1 MRIEKDSNDIYH
13 SHDSI
18 SASGLKT
25 IAQYGIEYYLTQ
37 THAESE
43 AMKLGTAIHTA
54 ILEPDTFF
62 DIYEVMTE
70 KFDLRTKL
78 GKAKKLEFDEK
89 AKGKIVLQ
97 KDHYD
102 VVKNLMKRLDTN
114 SLAQKYIK
122 GEKELSHYLEYE
134 GMPVRVRPDVIN
146 HVEGFIADIKKTRL
160 TASDKDFTKTV
171 RQFGYH
177 IQAAFY
183 MDMLEVDTFRFIV
196 CEDKAPY
203 TIVVHALCDESIE
216 KGRKAWRDAFKQW
229 KNYKLTG
236 QITSYQPK
244 NVADD
249 GAFLISI

>member
-1 MRIEKDSNDIYH
+1 
-13 SHDSI
+13 
-18 SASGLKT
+18 
-25 IAQYGIEYYLTQ
+25 
-37 THAESE
+37 
-43 AMKLGTAIHTA
+43 
-54 ILEPDTFF
+54 
-62 DIYEVMTE
+62 
-70 KFDLRTKL
+70 
-78 GKAKKLEFDEK
+78 
-89 AKGKIVLQ
+89 
-97 KDHYD
+97 
-102 VVKNLMKRLDTN
+102 MKRLDTN
-114 SLAQKYIK
+114 SLAQKYLK

>member
-37 THAESE
+37 KHSESE

-62 DIYEVMTE
+62 DIYQVMTE
-70 KFDLRTKL
+70 KFDLRTKI
-78 GKAKKLEFDEK
+78 GKEKKLEFDEK

-97 KDHYD
+97 KDQYD

-114 SLAQKYIK
+114 SLAKKYLK
-122 GEKELSHYLEYE
+122 GERELSHYLEYE
-134 GMPVRVRPDVIN
+134 CLPVRVRPDVIN
-146 HVEGFIADIKKTRL
+146 HVEGYIADIKKTRL
-160 TASDKDFTKTV
+160 TASDKDFTKAV

-183 MDMLEVDTFRFIV
+183 MDMLGVDTFRFIV

-203 TIVVHALCDESIE
+203 TIVVHGLCDESIE
-216 KGRKAWRDAFKQW
+216 KGRKAWKDAFEQW
-229 KNYKLTG
+229 KQYKLTG

-244 NVADD
+244 RVADD